1 MVIVL
6 HILLL
11 MKKIQ
16 MKKIDLN
23 KLSKLDIILITLII
37 FSIGY
42 VIGYFVHK
50 ANSTISSPVEI
61 ISIDS
66 LNNTNKDIYNK
77 IKQLDSIK
85 NEKVIEVKSLDNDST
100 LRLFYQL
107 IGK

>member
-1 MVIVL
+1 
-6 HILLL
+6 
-11 MKKIQ
+11 

-50 ANSTISSPVEI
+50 ANSTISSPVEMV
-61 ISIDS
+61 SIDS

>member
-1 MVIVL
+1 
-6 HILLL
+6 
-11 MKKIQ
+11 

-37 FSIGY
+37 FFIGY

-50 ANSTISSPVEI
+50 ANSTISSPVEM

-66 LNNTNKDIYNK
+66 LNNTNKDIYNQ

-107 IGK
+107 ISK

>member
-1 MVIVL
+1 
-6 HILLL
+6 
-11 MKKIQ
+11 

-42 VIGYFVHK
+42 VIGYVVHK
-50 ANSTISSPVEI
+50 ANSTISSPVEM

>member
-1 MVIVL
+1 
-6 HILLL
+6 
-11 MKKIQ
+11 MKKIN
-16 MKKIDLN
+16 LN

-50 ANSTISSPVEI
+50 VNSTISSPVEI

-66 LNNTNKDIYNK
+66 LKNTNKDIYNK

>member
-1 MVIVL
+1 
-6 HILLL
+6 
-11 MKKIQ
+11 

-42 VIGYFVHK
+42 IIGYFVHK
-50 ANSTISSPVEI
+50 ANSTISSPVEM

-85 NEKVIEVKSLDNDST
+85 NEKIIEVKSLDNDST

>member
-1 MVIVL
+1 
-6 HILLL
+6 
-11 MKKIQ
+11 

-61 ISIDS
+61 IIIDS

>member
-1 MVIVL
+1 
-6 HILLL
+6 
-11 MKKIQ
+11 

-50 ANSTISSPVEI
+50 ANSTISSPVEM

-100 LRLFYQL
+100 LKLFYQL

>member
-1 MVIVL
+1 
-6 HILLL
+6 
-11 MKKIQ
+11 

-42 VIGYFVHK
+42 VISYFVHK
-50 ANSTISSPVEI
+50 ANSTISSPVEM

>member
-1 MVIVL
+1 
-6 HILLL
+6 
-11 MKKIQ
+11 

-50 ANSTISSPVEI
+50 ANSTISSPVEMI
-61 ISIDS
+61 NIDS

-77 IKQLDSIK
+77 TKQLDSIK

>member
-1 MVIVL
+1 
-6 HILLL
+6 
-11 MKKIQ
+11 

-50 ANSTISSPVEI
+50 ANSTISSPVKI
-61 ISIDS
+61 IRIDS
-66 LNNTNKDIYNK
+66 LNNTNKDIHNK

>member
-1 MVIVL
+1 
-6 HILLL
+6 
-11 MKKIQ
+11 

-50 ANSTISSPVEI
+50 ADSTISSPVEI

>member
-1 MVIVL
+1 
-6 HILLL
+6 
-11 MKKIQ
+11 

-50 ANSTISSPVEI
+50 ANSTISHPVEM

>member
-1 MVIVL
+1 
-6 HILLL
+6 
-11 MKKIQ
+11 

-42 VIGYFVHK
+42 VIGYFVYK
-50 ANSTISSPVEI
+50 ANSTISSPVEM

>member
-1 MVIVL
+1 
-6 HILLL
+6 
-11 MKKIQ
+11 MKKIN
-16 MKKIDLN
+16 LN

-50 ANSTISSPVEI
+50 ANSTISSPVEM

>member
-1 MVIVL
+1 
-6 HILLL
+6 
-11 MKKIQ
+11 MKKIS

-50 ANSTISSPVEI
+50 ANSTISSPVEM

-77 IKQLDSIK
+77 TKQLDSIK

>member
-1 MVIVL
+1 
-6 HILLL
+6 
-11 MKKIQ
+11 

-100 LRLFYQL
+100 LMLFYQL
-107 IGK
+107 ISK

>member
-1 MVIVL
+1 
-6 HILLL
+6 
-11 MKKIQ
+11 

-50 ANSTISSPVEI
+50 ANSTISSPVEM

-77 IKQLDSIK
+77 IKLIVVGVALETIKQLDSIK

>member
-1 MVIVL
+1 
-6 HILLL
+6 
-11 MKKIQ
+11 

-50 ANSTISSPVEI
+50 ANSTISSPVKI

>member
-1 MVIVL
+1 
-6 HILLL
+6 
-11 MKKIQ
+11 

-42 VIGYFVHK
+42 AIGYFVHK

>member
-1 MVIVL
+1 
-6 HILLL
+6 
-11 MKKIQ
+11 MKKT
-16 MKKIDLN
+16 DLN
-23 KLSKLDIILITLII
+23 KISKLDIILIILII

-50 ANSTISSPVEI
+50 ANSTISSPVKI

>member
-1 MVIVL
+1 
-6 HILLL
+6 
-11 MKKIQ
+11 

-42 VIGYFVHK
+42 IIGYFVHK
-50 ANSTISSPVEI
+50 ANSTISSPVEM

-85 NEKVIEVKSLDNDST
+85 DAKVIEVKSLDNDST

>member
-1 MVIVL
+1 
-6 HILLL
+6 
-11 MKKIQ
+11 

-50 ANSTISSPVEI
+50 ANSTISSPVEMI
-61 ISIDS
+61 NIDS

>member
-1 MVIVL
+1 
-6 HILLL
+6 
-11 MKKIQ
+11 

-37 FSIGY
+37 FSLGY

-50 ANSTISSPVEI
+50 ANSTISSPVEM

>member
-1 MVIVL
+1 
-6 HILLL
+6 
-11 MKKIQ
+11 

-23 KLSKLDIILITLII
+23 KLSKLDIILIMLII

-42 VIGYFVHK
+42 VIGYFAHK
-50 ANSTISSPVEI
+50 ANSTISSPVEM

>member
-1 MVIVL
+1 
-6 HILLL
+6 
-11 MKKIQ
+11 

-100 LRLFYQL
+100 LMLFYQL

>member
-1 MVIVL
+1 
-6 HILLL
+6 
-11 MKKIQ
+11 

-42 VIGYFVHK
+42 VICYFVHK
-50 ANSTISSPVEI
+50 ANSTISSPVEM

>member
-1 MVIVL
+1 
-6 HILLL
+6 
-11 MKKIQ
+11 

-42 VIGYFVHK
+42 VIGYFIHK

>member
-1 MVIVL
+1 
-6 HILLL
+6 
-11 MKKIQ
+11 

-85 NEKVIEVKSLDNDST
+85 NEKVIEVKNLDNDST

>member
-1 MVIVL
+1 
-6 HILLL
+6 
-11 MKKIQ
+11 

-37 FSIGY
+37 FFIGY

>member
-1 MVIVL
+1 
-6 HILLL
+6 
-11 MKKIQ
+11 

>member
-1 MVIVL
+1 
-6 HILLL
+6 
-11 MKKIQ
+11 

-42 VIGYFVHK
+42 IIGYFVHK

>member
-1 MVIVL
+1 
-6 HILLL
+6 
-11 MKKIQ
+11 

-42 VIGYFVHK
+42 IIGYFVHK
-50 ANSTISSPVEI
+50 ANSTISSPVKI

>member
-1 MVIVL
+1 
-6 HILLL
+6 
-11 MKKIQ
+11 

-23 KLSKLDIILITLII
+23 KLSKLDVILITLII

-50 ANSTISSPVEI
+50 ANSTISSPVEM

>member
-1 MVIVL
+1 
-6 HILLL
+6 
-11 MKKIQ
+11 MKKIN
-16 MKKIDLN
+16 LN

-50 ANSTISSPVEI
+50 ANSTTSSPVEM

>member
-1 MVIVL
+1 
-6 HILLL
+6 
-11 MKKIQ
+11 

-42 VIGYFVHK
+42 VIGYCVYK

-61 ISIDS
+61 IRIDS
-66 LNNTNKDIYNK
+66 LNNTNKDIHNK

-85 NEKVIEVKSLDNDST
+85 NEKIIEVKSLDNDST

>member
-1 MVIVL
+1 
-6 HILLL
+6 
-11 MKKIQ
+11 

-37 FSIGY
+37 FFIGY

-50 ANSTISSPVEI
+50 ANSTISSPVEM

-107 IGK
+107 ICK